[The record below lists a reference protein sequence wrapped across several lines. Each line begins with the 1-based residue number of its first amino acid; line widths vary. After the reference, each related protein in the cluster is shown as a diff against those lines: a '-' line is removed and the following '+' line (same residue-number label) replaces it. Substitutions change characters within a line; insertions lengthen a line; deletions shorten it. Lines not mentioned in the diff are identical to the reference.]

1 MVSRDIIQR
10 LLAIIN
16 DTRARLN
23 TLESREVALL
33 TATQTLTNKT
43 LTTPTIGNFTNAQ
56 HAHTGATS
64 GGTISHG
71 SLTDLTTG
79 DPHTQYLLESVY
91 DANTILKA
99 DADNTPIAL
108 TVGAS
113 TIVGRASTGDIAALT
128 AAQVATIV
136 QSSIDHSQLTNLTT
150 GDPHTQYLLESVYDA
165 NTILKADADNTPIA
179 LTVGASTI
187 VGRAA
192 TGNIDAL
199 TAAQVATIVQSS
211 IDHGS
216 IAGLTDDDHT
226 GYARLAGRS
235 GGQTLIGGTAANDD
249 LTLEGTSNNATRTT
263 SYVVLQP
270 NGGNVGI
277 GTTTPR
283 SKLEVFNSE
292 AIQIILSTGNAQASY
307 RDWAF
312 NAGGDVAGGLSIQV
326 GSSAGTSP
334 VATVNSKMFIS
345 SAGNV
350 GIGTTSP
357 SRKLHVAGTI
367 LIDGD
372 EGGISGTIGLTD
384 VNDATLSTGNG
395 TVKLKGA
402 TSRNSAGFIKMY
414 VGTTTAWIP
423 YWTDIS

>member
-79 DPHTQYLLESVY
+79 DPHTQYLLESTY

-99 DADNTPIAL
+99 DADDTPIAL

-113 TIVGRASTGDIAALT
+113 TIVGRAATGDIAALT

-136 QSSIDHSQLTNLTT
+136 QSSIDH
-150 GDPHTQYLLESVYDA
+150 
-165 NTILKADADNTPIA
+165 
-179 LTVGASTI
+179 
-187 VGRAA
+187 
-192 TGNIDAL
+192 
-199 TAAQVATIVQSS
+199 
-211 IDHGS
+211 GS
-216 IAGLTDDDHT
+216 ILGLTDDDHT

-249 LTLEGTSNNATRTT
+249 LTLEGTSNSIRTT

-277 GTTTPR
+277 GTTPR
-283 SKLEVFNSE
+283 SKLEVFNS
-292 AIQIILSTGNAQASY
+292 ATSQIILSAGMAQASY
-307 RDWAF
+307 RDWAI
-312 NAGGDVAGGLSIQV
+312 NSGGDIAGGLSIQV

-334 VATVNSKMFIS
+334 VATVNTKMFIS

-350 GIGTTSP
+350 GIGTISP
-357 SRKLHVAGTI
+357 SRKLHVDGTI

-372 EGGISGTIGLTD
+372 EGGIAGTIGLTD

-402 TSRNSAGFIKMY
+402 TNRNSAGFIKVY

>member
-79 DPHTQYLLESVY
+79 DPHTQYLLESAY

-108 TVGAS
+108 TEGAS
-113 TIVGRASTGDIAALT
+113 TLLGRGSTGDIA
-128 AAQVATIV
+128 
-136 QSSIDHSQLTNLTT
+136 
-150 GDPHTQYLLESVYDA
+150 
-165 NTILKADADNTPIA
+165 
-179 LTVGASTI
+179 
-187 VGRAA
+187 
-192 TGNIDAL
+192 AL

-249 LTLEGTSNNATRTT
+249 LTLEGTSNATRTT
-263 SYVVLQP
+263 SYVILQP

-277 GTTTPR
+277 GTTSPTTALVVDGTKASGFPAT
-283 SKLEVFNSE
+283 SGST
-292 AIQIILSTGNAQASY
+292 QTGDILRLTGASDLNDVTIDFGTAFSGSNFFVWLQA
-307 RDWAF
+307 A
-312 NAGGDVAGGLSIQV
+312 NK
-326 GSSAGTSP
+326 SSLG
-334 VATVNSKMFIS
+334 VNYNLLLNPNG
-345 SAGNV
+345 GNV

-372 EGGISGTIGLTD
+372 EGGIAGTIGLTD
-384 VNDATLSTGNG
+384 GFDLAARSTGVGRIMFNDATNRDSSGF
-395 TVKLKGA
+395 VKIYIGV
-402 TSRNSAGFIKMY
+402 TEY
-414 VGTTTAWIP
+414 YIP
-423 YWTDIS
+423 VFAAI

>member
-99 DADNTPIAL
+99 DADNTPITL

-113 TIVGRASTGDIAALT
+113 TIVGRAATGNIAALN

-136 QSSIDHSQLTNLTT
+136 QGSIDHSLLTNLTT

-179 LTVGASTI
+179 LTVSASTI

-192 TGNIDAL
+192 TGNIAAL
-199 TAAQVATIVQSS
+199 TAAQVATIVQGS

-249 LTLEGTSNNATRTT
+249 LTLEGTSNATRTT

-283 SKLEVFNSE
+283 SKLEVFNS
-292 AIQIILSTGNAQASY
+292 ATSQIILSTGNAQASY

-312 NAGGDVAGGLSIQV
+312 NVGGDVAGGLSIQV

-334 VATVNSKMFIS
+334 VATVNTKMFIS

-350 GIGTTSP
+350 GIGTISP

-372 EGGISGTIGLTD
+372 EGGIAGTIGLTD
-384 VNDATLSTGNG
+384 VNDATLSTGDG
-395 TVKLKGA
+395 TVKLKG
-402 TSRNSAGFIKMY
+402 TTPRDSAGFIKMY
-414 VGTTTAWIP
+414 VGTTTVWVP
-423 YWTDIS
+423 YWTNIA